1 MPPLV
6 GFSLPACSLLLL
18 SLHPR
23 AHITSRMTMPV
34 STASSST
41 PSAAITGIER
51 GRREEEEGGGEGDEE
66 LRLWLPGGGEEE
78 SLLPEGAAV
87 LSLLL
92 TEFAGEGFAG
102 GGCVDV
108 RGEAGWGEWEE
119 VGRGG
124 VTGLPARGGKAQRR
138 AIRTS

>member
-1 MPPLV
+1 
-6 GFSLPACSLLLL
+6 
-18 SLHPR
+18 
-23 AHITSRMTMPV
+23 MPV

-92 TEFAGEGFAG
+92 TEF
-102 GGCVDV
+102 V

-119 VGRGG
+119 EGRGG
-124 VTGLPARGGKAQRR
+124 VTGLPASGGKAQRR